1 MDEIVGLIGRDEVV
15 ADLAAEI
22 RKGKHVI
29 LTGPVGIGKSAVLKA
44 ALEQVSGKVELLIRL
59 HDHQAKG
66 QFVDMAR
73 QMLALGLIGPAELDL
88 PAEFHGLPPAQI
100 DWKAIRNRVNRMSM
114 RDLTQAIIPALARSD
129 SKPVIAVDD
138 LTSLTPTQMAFWLAI
153 FDHAQVIG
161 CASEKKARV
170 RKLWWKMRELP
181 VRPLPPNVIR
191 DIVRKYI
198 EAKGILIES
207 PELYIS
213 HVVKQSGGVPQAIYD
228 MLDESGKERII
239 DKRKVREM
247 RHEAGVQYLDFTPMV
262 MILGALIVSMRYV
275 GMGTGDKT
283 LYILGGMGAAL
294 FLTLR
299 FFIFK
304 GVGR

>member
-1 MDEIVGLIGRDEVV
+1 MDEIVGLIGRDELVT
-15 ADLAAEI
+15 DLAAEI

-29 LTGPVGIGKSAVLKA
+29 LTGPVGIGKSAVLKT
-44 ALEQVSGKVELLIRL
+44 ALEAVGGKLELLIRL

-73 QMLALGLIGPAELDL
+73 QMLALGLIGPKELDL
-88 PAEFHGLPPAQI
+88 PAEFHNTPPAQI
-100 DWKAIRNRVNRMSM
+100 DWQAIKNRVNRMSM

-170 RKLWWKMRELP
+170 RKLWWKMKEIP
-181 VRPLPPNVIR
+181 VRPLPPDVIR
-191 DIVRKYI
+191 AIVRKYI
-198 EAKGILIES
+198 EAKGVLIES
-207 PELYIS
+207 PDLYIS
-213 HVVKQSGGVPQAIYD
+213 HVVKQSGGVPQAIHD